1 MLAMPRW
8 PLSVTDEAEDQGVHS
23 KGGSCL
29 THAQEGALSGCLS
42 ASFLQQS
49 GSGEMRCKGRKTP
62 GLNKRGERG
71 PLKGLE
77 GLRRGPLAVVNE
89 GEGEQSKTL

>member
-1 MLAMPRW
+1 MYVQGLDTVSSPLLPHLPTRGASLLLDSGEGECMLAMPRW

-42 ASFLQQS
+42 ASFL
-49 GSGEMRCKGRKTP
+49 
-62 GLNKRGERG
+62 
-71 PLKGLE
+71 
-77 GLRRGPLAVVNE
+77 
-89 GEGEQSKTL
+89 